1 MTAWLLSILWKP
13 IAAAIGLLAVF
24 WAGGRNARL
33 KAKAEAGERYA
44 KNRREMDEALETLG
58 DDPDVLRDW
67 LRDRGQR

>member
-13 IAAAIGLLAVF
+13 IAAFIGLLAVF

-67 LRDRGQR
+67 LRERGKR